1 MSKKALV
8 LSPAAAHLR
17 DELLR
22 IIDSDKDLDPA
33 EAFDAL
39 ISALGT
45 VIMVKAKVV
54 AGGAKPPSELAR
66 DIAAWL
72 VETVELNE
80 GIRRSKRH

>member
-17 DELLR
+17 DEFLR
-22 IIDSDKDLDPA
+22 IIDSDKELDPA

-39 ISALGT
+39 IAALGT
-45 VIMVKAKVV
+45 VIMVKAKDV
-54 AGGAKPPSELAR
+54 AGGAKRPSEFAR

-72 VETVELNE
+72 VETVQLNE
-80 GIRRSKRH
+80 GMRRSKRH